1 MATSHMALATLNTQ
15 VDAGA
20 ALLDSGTINFYTGSM
35 PATPETAVTTQTLL
49 GTVTFGATAFGNAA
63 GGVATANGITGDT
76 SADDTGTVTWARLLQ
91 SDGSTVVAD
100 CDVTATGGGGAITVA
115 NTSIVS
121 GQTIEV
127 TSLTWTAPA
136 GT

>member
-1 MATSHMALATLNTQ
+1 MATTHMALATLNTQ

-20 ALLDSGTINFYTGSM
+20 ALLDGGTINFYTGSM
-35 PATPETAVTTQTLL
+35 PATPETAVTSQTLL
-49 GTVTFGATAFGNAA
+49 GTVTFGATAFGSAT
-63 GGVATANGITGDT
+63 GGVATANPITGDT
-76 SADDTGTVTWARLLQ
+76 SADDTGTVTWARLFQ
-91 SDGSTVVAD
+91 SDGTTAVAD